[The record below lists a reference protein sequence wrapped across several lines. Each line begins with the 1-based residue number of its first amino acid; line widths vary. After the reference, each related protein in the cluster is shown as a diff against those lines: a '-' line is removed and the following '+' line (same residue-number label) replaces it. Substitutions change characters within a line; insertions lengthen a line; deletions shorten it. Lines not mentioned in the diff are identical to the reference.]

1 MSKKKKFI
9 KPLDRENTQ
18 RCFSEK
24 TADSGNVSVTAKTT
38 NQKKLII
45 EINNNDIVICTGP
58 AGSGKTY
65 ISTGLAL
72 QYLLSKNSG
81 IEKIVFMRPAKEACE
96 EKLGSLPGELSDKML
111 PWMAPII
118 DNMQEFVSPSTI
130 KTLFWEKKIE
140 IVPLAYARGRSL
152 NKSFIIC
159 DESQNCSKNQFLMI
173 LTRIG
178 QGSKMVLNGDLDQSD
193 SHYDKNGLQDA
204 IERLD
209 GMNKCS
215 IVNLQSEDIVRNSL
229 ITEILARYKTPVP
242 EER

>member
-1 MSKKKKFI
+1 MSKKK
-9 KPLDRENTQ
+9 LLRSTQ
-18 RCFSEK
+18 NSFTNKVIEA
-24 TADSGNVSVTAKTT
+24 TTIAVSPKSS

-65 ISTGLAL
+65 ISIGIAL
-72 QYLLSKNSG
+72 QFLLGKNSS

-96 EKLGSLPGELSDKML
+96 EKLGSLPGELSEKML

-152 NKSFIIC
+152 NKSFVLV
-159 DESQNCSKNQFLMI
+159 DESQNCSMGQMLMI

-178 QGSKMVLNGDLDQSD
+178 QGSKMVINGDLDQSD
-193 SHYDKNGLQDA
+193 AHYGKNGLQDA

-209 GMNKCS
+209 GMNGCS
-215 IVNLQSEDIVRNSL
+215 IVNLQNEDIVRNHL
-229 ITEILARYKTPVP
+229 ISEIISRYKNPPP
-242 EER
+242 ENGK